1 MRFCIWSRKKNVKV
15 VENSKSEIS
24 FFLVS
29 YHTMMR
35 NFRIIKTKL
44 AEEYTYGVAEVYYNE
59 EDENKPAMHTDYIDG
74 LFASEEELL
83 EHFKMIVEDIERCI
97 QHKGTL
103 IAREEDRE

>member
-1 MRFCIWSRKKNVKV
+1 
-15 VENSKSEIS
+15 
-24 FFLVS
+24 
-29 YHTMMR
+29 MR

-103 IAREEDRE
+103 IAREEDREWTVRSNKEMIADDIQLSDFQL